1 MRGLFKI
8 LTFTFLITGFVIARG
23 NNISS
28 EKSAI
33 SIKINQYYFDIN
45 NNDDDL
51 LFKKRSHK
59 RRKVKRKPRR
69 GRDNR

>member
-23 NNISS
+23 NNVDSA
-28 EKSAI
+28 KSAI

-45 NNDDDL
+45 DEDIYYNRSKTKL
-51 LFKKRSHK
+51 LEI
-59 RRKVKRKPRR
+59 
-69 GRDNR
+69 